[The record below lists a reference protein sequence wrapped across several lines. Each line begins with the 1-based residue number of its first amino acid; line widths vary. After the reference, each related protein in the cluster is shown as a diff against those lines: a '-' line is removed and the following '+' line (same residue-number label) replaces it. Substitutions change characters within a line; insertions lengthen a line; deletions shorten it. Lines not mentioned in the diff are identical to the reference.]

1 MWQSSWTAQVHAGEE
16 SLGAKV
22 AADHH
27 PSALLCRTPRRVCT
41 VCSYEMRVLHSHAA
55 GDVRRHRHGDT
66 RARPTNAPGGRA
78 KSAKEYR
85 SVEIR
90 SLCVLTGNKSVQRGF
105 IPKKTNLELD
115 IIYSITI
122 NLNIGISKFVLL
134 EYVTFSI
141 GWFFMGQ
148 MDYELQPDRGCCRL
162 DESICALCRWKKN
175 GKKRLLWIFF
185 SSFFHFSCIPRA
197 QVRQVTAYS
206 AWLCRW

>member
-90 SLCVLTGNKSVQRGF
+90 SLCVLTGKQICSERFHPEKNKSRTG
-105 IPKKTNLELD
+105 
-115 IIYSITI
+115 Y
-122 NLNIGISKFVLL
+122 
-134 EYVTFSI
+134 Y
-141 GWFFMGQ
+141 
-148 MDYELQPDRGCCRL
+148 
-162 DESICALCRWKKN
+162 
-175 GKKRLLWIFF
+175 IF
-185 SSFFHFSCIPRA
+185 
-197 QVRQVTAYS
+197 
-206 AWLCRW
+206 